1 LPGCWGFL
9 NRMLARMS
17 EPGRRAEAIRTFQG
31 WKLAA
36 LLGWVVIT
44 LLACGEQAVSSE
56 LPALSLLPPRVA
68 DVDTS
73 AVTSEVRQNGGDVF
87 VKLTGFPG
95 SDVLQHLSSKGLG
108 PPSGRSALVVLA
120 RNTVGGFVPA
130 GGVDKIAAVSYVV
143 RITPAA
149 DLDGVHPQT

>member
-1 LPGCWGFL
+1 
-9 NRMLARMS
+9 MLARMS

-44 LLACGEQAVSSE
+44 L

>member
-1 LPGCWGFL
+1 
-9 NRMLARMS
+9 M
-17 EPGRRAEAIRTFQG
+17 RTFQG

-36 LLGWVVIT
+36 LLGWVVGT
-44 LLACGEQAVSSE
+44 LPACVEQAVSSE
-56 LPALSLLPPRVA
+56 QAALSLLPPRVG

-73 AVTSEVRQNGGDVF
+73 SVTSELRQNGGDVF
-87 VKLTGFPG
+87 VRLTGFPG
-95 SDVLQHLSSKGLG
+95 SDVLQHLNSKGLG

-130 GGVDKIAAVSYVV
+130 GGVDGIAAVSYVV

-149 DLDGVHPQT
+149 DPDGIHPQP